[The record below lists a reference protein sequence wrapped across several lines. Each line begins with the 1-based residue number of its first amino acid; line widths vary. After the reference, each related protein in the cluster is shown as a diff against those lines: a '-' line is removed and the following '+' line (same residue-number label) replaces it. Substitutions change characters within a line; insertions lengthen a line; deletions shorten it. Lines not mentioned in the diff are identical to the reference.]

1 MHQKFLF
8 FFLSFGATL
17 FSNVLGQTSAEKA
30 QLLFRV
36 LQEITWPEAKNLEI
50 GILDDR
56 PMATIMQ
63 NWTNQYKIQERSFT
77 VVYFRF
83 NYQIEP
89 VDVLFVSS
97 NSSVNTFFDLIHRKM
112 KGRKVLIVTETEGMI
127 AEGSHINLL
136 KKDARL
142 QYQLNQRALQA
153 NGFIPSAKLIQEAL
167 PLQTQADPTPE
178 TEHKNI
184 KEMLGL
190 QQKNKGDSIAN
201 HKKKR
206 EKTSASDDGLA
217 QNEPENALSSPK
229 SGNNSS
235 IRVLQKAAQ
244 EKTANEA
251 LINLLRNYIAAL
263 EAKLDANQ
271 IDYGKLKNQYETDK
285 IQLESE
291 ILGLNLIIIEKDSLI
306 AKDRLLAERKLK
318 LSESEKAL
326 AQAKARHNFYFAL
339 LSGTIALGLLIA
351 SFIFY
356 RDRLLIR
363 HQRNDL
369 ALNLEEIKQQK
380 EEIEAQKEEIE
391 RQNGLIQA
399 KQAESEKLLLNI
411 LPAQTA
417 EELKASGK
425 ATPQAYEMAT
435 VLFTDFKGFTEM
447 AKDLS
452 PEQLIQELNYC
463 FTAFDEI
470 VEKHGMERIKT
481 IGDAYMCVGGVPRAN
496 STNPIDAIKA
506 GLEIQA
512 FMAQLKIERQS
523 QGKEYF
529 ECRLGINTGRLI
541 AGVVGKRKFAYD
553 IWGDTVNL
561 ASRMES
567 NGEVGKVNISESTY
581 QEVKEQFK
589 CSPRG
594 NIEVKGKGAVA
605 MYFVEG
611 SLA

>member
-1 MHQKFLF
+1 M
-8 FFLSFGATL
+8 
-17 FSNVLGQTSAEKA
+17 GQTSAEKA
-30 QLLFRV
+30 QFLFRV

-77 VVYFRF
+77 VAYFRF

-89 VDVLFVSS
+89 VDVLFVSG
-97 NSSVNTFFDLIHRKM
+97 NSSVNTFFDLIQRKM

-153 NGFIPSAKLIQEAL
+153 NGFTPSAKLIQEAL
-167 PLQTQADPTPE
+167 PLQTQADPNPE
-178 TEHKNI
+178 PAQKGV
-184 KEMLGL
+184 KEILGL

-206 EKTSASDDGLA
+206 EKISTSDEGLA

-229 SGNNSS
+229 SGNNPS

-251 LINLLRNYIAAL
+251 LINILRNYIVAL

-271 IDYGKLKNQYETDK
+271 IDYGKLKDQYESDK

-318 LSESEKAL
+318 LAESEKAL
-326 AQAKARHNFYFAL
+326 AQTKARHNFYFAL
-339 LSGTIALGLLIA
+339 LSGLIALGFLIA
-351 SFIFY
+351 SFLFY

-363 HQRNDL
+363 RQRNDL
-369 ALNLEEIKQQK
+369 AMSLEEIKQQK
-380 EEIEAQKEEIE
+380 EEIETQKEEIE
-391 RQNGLIQA
+391 RQNKLIQA

-435 VLFTDFKGFTEM
+435 VLFTDFKGFTQM

-470 VEKHGMERIKT
+470 IEKYGLERIKT
-481 IGDAYMCVGGVPRAN
+481 IGDAYMCVGGVPQAN
-496 STNPIDAIKA
+496 TTNPIDAINA
-506 GLEIQA
+506 GLEIQS
-512 FMAQLKIERQS
+512 FMAQLKAERQG
-523 QGKEYF
+523 QGK
-529 ECRLGINTGRLI
+529 GILNADWASI
-541 AGVVGKRKFAYD
+541 Q
-553 IWGDTVNL
+553 GD
-561 ASRMES
+561 
-567 NGEVGKVNISESTY
+567 
-581 QEVKEQFK
+581 
-589 CSPRG
+589 
-594 NIEVKGKGAVA
+594 
-605 MYFVEG
+605 
-611 SLA
+611 